1 MGLDEEAMTLVE
13 IIDPKRTFLGGTL
26 AKRSRTSEN
35 D

>member
-13 IIDPKRTFLGGTL
+13 IDPKRTFLGGTL
-26 AKRSRTSEN
+26 AKRSRASEN